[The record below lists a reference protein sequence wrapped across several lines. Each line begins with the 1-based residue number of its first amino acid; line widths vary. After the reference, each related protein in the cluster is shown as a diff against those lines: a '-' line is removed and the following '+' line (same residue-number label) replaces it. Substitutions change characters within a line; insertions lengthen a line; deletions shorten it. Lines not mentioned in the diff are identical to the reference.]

1 MGLVDYDIVEENN
14 LHRQLL
20 HNEDQ
25 LGKPKVASAVAALKK
40 WVDTFIFIIL
50 TVSNHFNWI
59 QWNLNHNYI
68 NLPSLEFLFTKSFY
82 V

>member
-40 WVDTFIFIIL
+40 WVDTFIFIML
-50 TVSNHFNWI
+50 TAANHFN
-59 QWNLNHNYI
+59 
-68 NLPSLEFLFTKSFY
+68 
-82 V
+82 